1 MQHSSGARAKARDNN
16 KARRFAISLC
26 YLTVLSHCAIS
37 LSVLSAQAS
46 YHLSISLPTQP
57 QVILYA

>member
-1 MQHSSGARAKARDNN
+1 MHAAYTHSAGARAKARVTTT
-16 KARRFAISLC
+16 KPAFSLS
-26 YLTVLSHCAIS
+26 LCAIS

>member
-1 MQHSSGARAKARDNN
+1 MQHSSGARAKARDND
-16 KARRFAISLC
+16 KARRFAI
-26 YLTVLSHCAIS
+26 CAIS